1 MDTPSGDHP
10 DSVPA
15 VDPGDDADGR
25 PSAYRTNSEARATA
39 AQDARFEAAQEEAER
54 NRVAREARVA
64 AARSQL
70 AVLRW

>member
-1 MDTPSGDHP
+1 MNSPLGDSP
-10 DSVPA
+10 VSVATGDS
-15 VDPGDDADGR
+15 ADEAGGR
-25 PSAYRTNSEARATA
+25 PSAHRTNSEARATA

-64 AARSQL
+64 AARSKL